1 MNPLRT
7 MCALALFSVP
17 AQATPLPTCAEFLTF
32 EQLHLQQIRVLPET
46 GQILYANNISIPQLT
61 RYLVVFGWMQG
72 QIEADAWFANGQSQ
86 QVGSRAVMIE
96 GTTYDHLTWAFAY
109 CRGYPNARMSLVADE
124 VFNFFAISKS
134 SSRAD

>member
-17 AQATPLPTCAEFLTF
+17 AQATPLPTCAEFLTL

-46 GQILYANNISIPQLT
+46 GQILYANNISIPELT

-109 CRGYPNARMSLVADE
+109 CRTDPTARLALVVDE
-124 VFNFFAISKS
+124 VFDFFV
-134 SSRAD
+134 RR

>member
-17 AQATPLPTCAEFLTF
+17 AQATPLPTCTEFLTL

-46 GQILYANNISIPQLT
+46 GQILYANNVNIPQLT

-72 QIEADAWFANGQSQ
+72 QIEADAWSVNGQSQ
-86 QVGSRAVMIE
+86 HV
-96 GTTYDHLTWAFAY
+96 TTGA
-109 CRGYPNARMSLVADE
+109 NS
-124 VFNFFAISKS
+124 I
-134 SSRAD
+134 